1 MKLKEIRSSLSQA
14 STLSLSSIL
23 FRLSLSRGYLDM
35 PTSQNM
41 ISLHPLRPNFFLLW
55 WRGGRGRGIVL
66 EKQKSVYS
74 KNRKHSY
81 QIRRGW
87 VFLLS
92 SWCTGIGLLPSCGPP
107 SLLRSCVVPLQAVLD
122 SFCTGPSS
130 KFPDDLGDVDKYQ
143 ASVLQ
148 HD

>member
-14 STLSLSSIL
+14 STLSFPSIL

-35 PTSQNM
+35 PTSQNDFFYTEPRYTPYVR
-41 ISLHPLRPNFFLLW
+41 ISFCC
-55 WRGGRGRGIVL
+55 GGAGIVL
-66 EKQKSVYS
+66 EKQKPVYS